1 MKKRV
6 ISRDVFSNVDKQI
19 TMQGW
24 LHKKRKLGGLNFIN
38 IRDRSGLTQ
47 ILIEDRTEVEKL
59 RGMQIGTVIEITGK
73 VVKDDRAPGGA
84 EIHDPKIT
92 VMVPVT
98 DEPPIEIDKP
108 IDHKSENQNTLFENR
123 ALNLRNPTEQNIF
136 RVRSLINKYIR
147 DYLTDNE
154 FVEIQTPKL
163 LAGATEGGAEVF
175 KLDYFGQEATLAQS
189 PQFYKQMMVGVFERV
204 FEIGPAFRAEP
215 SMTSRHVSETT
226 MLDIE
231 MGYIESHDDVL
242 KMTEG
247 LINYV
252 VNQLWKNNE
261 DLLKSLNATRPKL
274 AKSFPRITVAQI
286 HELYEKETGEKLVD
300 QTDLIPAEERFI
312 CEYAKKKFGS
322 EAVFATE
329 FPVEVMKFYH
339 MQNPDNPKTV
349 MWADLLFRG
358 LEIATAP
365 QREHHYKKMIK
376 QMKDASLDP
385 KHPGYKYY
393 LQGFQ
398 YGLPPH
404 GGFGFGIDRFVQKII
419 GLGSVKEAQ
428 LFPRDINRLA
438 P

>member
-1 MKKRV
+1 MKNRV
-6 ISRDVFSNVDKQI
+6 LSRDLLNHAGEKVGI
-19 TMQGW
+19 QGW

-47 ILIEDRTEVEKL
+47 VLVEDKAEVEKL
-59 RGMQIGTVIEITGK
+59 RGKQVGTVLEVTGL

-84 EIHDPKIT
+84 EIHDPEIK
-92 VMVPVT
+92 VMVAVT

-108 IDHKSENQNTLFENR
+108 IDHKPENHDTLFENR
-123 ALNLRNPTEQNIF
+123 ALNLRNLNEQKVF
-136 RVRSLINKYIR
+136 RVRSLVNKYIR
-147 DYLTDNE
+147 QYLHENE

-175 KLDYFGQEATLAQS
+175 KLDYFGKEATLAQS

-231 MGYIESHDDVL
+231 MGFIQSHDEVL
-242 KMTEG
+242 QMTEG
-247 LINYV
+247 LVNYV
-252 VNQLWKNNE
+252 VNKLWDEHE
-261 DLLKSLNATRPKL
+261 DLLKPLNATRPKL
-274 AKSFPRITVAQI
+274 TEKFPRITVAEV
-286 HELYEKETGEKLVD
+286 HELYEKETNEKLQD
-300 QTDLIPAEERFI
+300 KTDLIPAEERFI
-312 CEYAKKKFGS
+312 CEWAKKKYGS
-322 EAVFATE
+322 EAVFVTE

-339 MQNPDNPKTV
+339 MRNPDNTKTV

-358 LEIATAP
+358 LEVATAP
-365 QREHHYKKMIK
+365 QREHHYEKMV
-376 QMKDASLDP
+376 QQLKDAGLDP
-385 KHPGYKYY
+385 NHPGFKYY
-393 LQGFQ
+393 LQSFK

-404 GGFGFGIDRFVQKII
+404 GGFGFGIDRFVQKIV
-419 GLGSVKEAQ
+419 GLKNVKEAQ
-428 LFPRDINRLA
+428 LFPRDIKRLA

>member
-1 MKKRV
+1 MENRV
-6 ISRDVFSNVDKQI
+6 ISRDVSNYVDKQI

-47 ILIEDRTEVEKL
+47 VLIEDKTEVEKL
-59 RGMQIGTVIEITGK
+59 RGMQIGTVLEITGT
-73 VVKDDRAPGGA
+73 VIEDDRAPGGV
-84 EIHDPKIT
+84 EIHEPKLT

-108 IDHKSENQNTLFENR
+108 IDHKSENHDTLFENR
-123 ALNLRNPTEQNIF
+123 ALNLRNLNEQKIF
-136 RVRSLINKYIR
+136 RVRSLVNKYIR
-147 DYLTDNE
+147 EYLTDNE

-175 KLDYFGQEATLAQS
+175 KLDYFGKEATLAQS

-215 SMTSRHVSETT
+215 SMTSRHVTETT

-231 MGYIESHDDVL
+231 MGFIESHEDVL

-247 LINYV
+247 LVNYV
-252 VNQLWKNNE
+252 VDKLWDENE
-261 DLLKSLNATRPKL
+261 DLLKPLNATKPKL
-274 AKSFPRITVAQI
+274 AKSFPRITIAEI
-286 HELYEKETGEKLVD
+286 HELYEKETGEELGDK
-300 QTDLIPAEERFI
+300 TDLIPAEERFI
-312 CEYAKKKFGS
+312 CEYAKKKYGS
-322 EAVFATE
+322 EAIFATE

-349 MWADLLFRG
+349 MWADLLFKG
-358 LEIATAP
+358 LELATAP
-365 QREHHYKKMIK
+365 QREHNYNKMVK
-376 QMKDASLDP
+376 QLEDAGLDP
-385 KHPGYKYY
+385 EHPGFKYY
-393 LQGFQ
+393 MQGFK

-404 GGFGFGIDRFVQKII
+404 GGFGFGIDRFVQKIV
-419 GLGSVKEAQ
+419 GLDNVKEAQ
-428 LFPRDINRLA
+428 LFPRDLNRLA